1 MNDLTHPVDII
12 RTRISTEYGVE
23 RMTVETDKRTLAFF
37 SMVAMNSAPP
47 SRVTLRELRFR
58 RGKVLEE

>member
-1 MNDLTHPVDII
+1 
-12 RTRISTEYGVE
+12 
-23 RMTVETDKRTLAFF
+23 MTVETDKRTLAFF